1 MLKLNSGGT
10 LMNSKRKWLAAG
22 LLILVAL
29 ASGGCDFMDKLKAR
43 DHLNRGVEAYRMKS
57 YNEAEQEFKAAI
69 ELDPELLDAYLYL
82 ATTYRVQFVPLVSTP
97 DNLRMAQQAIAT
109 FEKVLEKDPVNQNA
123 MANIAD
129 LYRNMGEPDK
139 AKEWYR
145 RLMEVQEDKS
155 QALYGIGV
163 IDYNL
168 ASEKTGEDGE
178 NVQNLSEEELAE
190 VTRVVDEGIE
200 VLRQAL
206 QINPRFTNAMEY
218 LNLLYREKAELA
230 RDEEERRRWVREAD
244 KLALQAVEMK
254 RQLER
259 EAEEARR
266 RLFKAEEERQQQE
279 QKQ

>member
-1 MLKLNSGGT
+1 GGT

>member
-1 MLKLNSGGT
+1 M
-10 LMNSKRKWLAAG
+10 
-22 LLILVAL
+22 
-29 ASGGCDFMDKLKAR
+29 
-43 DHLNRGVEAYRMKS
+43 
-57 YNEAEQEFKAAI
+57 
-69 ELDPELLDAYLYL
+69 
-82 ATTYRVQFVPLVSTP
+82 
-97 DNLRMAQQAIAT
+97 
-109 FEKVLEKDPVNQNA
+109 
-123 MANIAD
+123 
-129 LYRNMGEPDK
+129 
-139 AKEWYR
+139 
-145 RLMEVQEDKS
+145 
-155 QALYGIGV
+155 
-163 IDYNL
+163 
-168 ASEKTGEDGE
+168 
-178 NVQNLSEEELAE
+178 QNLSEEELAE